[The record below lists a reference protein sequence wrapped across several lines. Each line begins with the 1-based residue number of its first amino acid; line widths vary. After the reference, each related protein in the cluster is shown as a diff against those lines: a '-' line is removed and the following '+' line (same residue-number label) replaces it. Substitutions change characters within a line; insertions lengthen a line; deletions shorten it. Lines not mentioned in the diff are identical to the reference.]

1 VNVVIK
7 DFSHFNTIKN
17 VEDLKEIYNLVISE
31 TMQIEIRAENYVGF
45 LRALETIAQLIET
58 KISET
63 SEKN

>member
-1 VNVVIK
+1 
-7 DFSHFNTIKN
+7 
-17 VEDLKEIYNLVISE
+17 
-31 TMQIEIRAENYVGF
+31 MQIEIRAENYVGF